1 MSGGRKEEGNRRPEV
16 VSEAGGQS
24 LLTRRNLLITGG
36 LAALFG
42 GAIYYLL
49 KESSDQEKVQRFVE
63 GFPANE
69 LPGKP
74 ITRIIPHKGATHA
87 LVNFETMHSNP
98 LLKLDEPSRQIIIQ
112 LQEEKLAIME
122 WCMRD
127 VRVKMDMLFREGLT
141 DESTPGIRQSEE
153 EARGVLKRQ
162 ADALPP
168 RARARFWLDKRQ
180 ELLFQFGAE
189 GLLSFDEKLP
199 WEPAES
205 AQELQGGDPR
215 DGVNAEAREAVLLQ
229 RLREQKRVIAF
240 TSWGAMHW
248 PEERIPEDFSFI
260 SIRGRFLDEF
270 IRSGANLK
278 GSILN
283 KK

>member
-16 VSEAGGQS
+16 ISEAGGQS
-24 LLTRRNLLITGG
+24 LLTRRNLLTGG

-49 KESSDQEKVQRFVE
+49 KEPSDQEKVQQFVE
-63 GFPANE
+63 GFPADE
-69 LPGKP
+69 LPGNP
-74 ITRIIPHKGATHA
+74 FTRIIPHEGATHA

-98 LLKLDEPSRQIIIQ
+98 LVKFDEPSRRIIIQ
-112 LQEEKLAIME
+112 SQEEKLAIME
-122 WCMRD
+122 WCIRD

-141 DESTPGIRQSEE
+141 DESAPGFRQGEE
-153 EARGVLKRQ
+153 EARVELKRQ

-168 RARARFWLDKRQ
+168 RVRARFWQDKRQ
-180 ELLFQFGAE
+180 ELLFRFGAE

-199 WEPAES
+199 CEPAES

-215 DGVNAEAREAVLLQ
+215 NREAVLLQ

-270 IRSGANLK
+270 IGSGANLK
-278 GSILN
+278 WSILN